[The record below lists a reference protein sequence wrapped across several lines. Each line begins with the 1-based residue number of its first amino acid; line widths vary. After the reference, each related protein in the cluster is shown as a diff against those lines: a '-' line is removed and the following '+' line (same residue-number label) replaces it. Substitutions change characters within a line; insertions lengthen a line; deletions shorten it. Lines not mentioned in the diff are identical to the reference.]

1 MPPFITPYRWQF
13 PKIGNLWMTKIAQKK
28 WFIRLTHK
36 EFWAMWTHYAPA
48 IFYYFYAVLRERS
61 LLFFTAA
68 NPTIPTGGMLGESKA
83 DINKNIPPQYR
94 PRNLMLFSG
103 ENKEK
108 WFENIEKE
116 KFPFP
121 AIVKPIVG
129 GRGLMV
135 EKVNNF
141 DELAAHVTRFGVDFI
156 VEEFIDLPVEAAV
169 LYWKNP
175 VTNASGILSVTLK
188 KFLSVTGDGVSTV
201 EQLLQQN
208 FRGILQIERLR
219 REKSDLMTLKPNL
232 GTSTLVESI
241 GNHCRGTTFL
251 NRNDLINANMI
262 AAFDCVQADL
272 GDVFFFRLDLKV
284 PNIADLQAARNL
296 KILEING
303 VGSEPA
309 HIYDPNFPLV
319 FAWRDTVKLWRK
331 IHEVSAANHRLGV
344 AYQSRKEF
352 MQFVKMQHAFEEAGK
367 K

>member
-1 MPPFITPYRWQF
+1 MDRFGIA
-13 PKIGNLWMTKIAQKK
+13 KIAQKK

-36 EFWAMWTHYAPA
+36 EFWAMWTHYLPA
-48 IFYYFYAVLRERS
+48 FFYYAFAALRERS
-61 LLFFTAA
+61 LFFFTAA
-68 NPTIPTGGMLGESKA
+68 NPTIPTGGMLGESKS

-94 PRNLMLFSG
+94 PKNLMLFST

-108 WFENIEKE
+108 WFEKVEKE

-121 AIVKPIVG
+121 AIVKPVVG

-141 DELAAHVTRFGVDFI
+141 DELAAHATRFGVDFI
-156 VEEFIDLPVEAAV
+156 VEEFVDLPVEAAV

-175 VTNASGILSVTLK
+175 VTNTSGILSVTLK
-188 KFLSVTGDGVSTV
+188 EFLSVTGDGVSTV
-201 EQLLQQN
+201 EQLLQQS
-208 FRGILQIERLR
+208 FRGILQIERLQ
-219 REKSDLMTLKPNL
+219 REKPDLMTQKPPF
-232 GTSTLVESI
+232 GASVLVEPV
-241 GNHCRGTTFL
+241 GNHCRGTMFL
-251 NRNDLINANMI
+251 NGNDLINADMI
-262 AAFDCVQADL
+262 AAFDGVHADL
-272 GDVFFFRLDLKV
+272 GDVFFFRLDLKA

-319 FAWRDTVKLWRK
+319 SAWRDTLKLWRK

-352 MQFVKMQHAFEEAGK
+352 MQFVKTQDAFVEAGK